1 MTQDHNTYQV
11 CIDIGGTFTDCL
23 VADAA
28 GEIKMFK
35 SPTTPGAF
43 ERGFINV
50 LHLAAADYGLAPA
63 DFLSRVGMIVH
74 GTTVSTNA
82 LVERKV
88 GQAGMIVNQGHRDAL
103 MLREGP
109 RKGAFQWKLDYPDPF
124 VPRNLTREVAGRMD
138 ARGRE
143 LVALDEDAVV
153 RAAADLRRAGAN
165 SVAVGLL
172 WSVANGDHECRVR
185 EIVEREWPGV
195 PVTLS
200 HEVNPVPREYRRFI
214 AAAIDAS
221 LYPVVSA
228 YVSELTQALERE
240 GYRGELLIAN
250 CVGGMMPA
258 EEVIRRPIYSVM
270 SGPTLAPIAAKAL
283 TVEQDVIVGDMGG
296 TTFDVSAL
304 RDRQLIITPEAVINE
319 DLLGIPKVDVRSIGA
334 GGGSIA
340 WVDEG
345 GLLQVGPQSAGARPG
360 PACYGQGGTE
370 PTVTDANV
378 LLGII
383 DPDFFLGGGIA
394 LDRGLAEAAVGR
406 IAESLGVGLI
416 EAAYAIYTTSN
427 HNMVTAIEDITV
439 REGID
444 PRESYFVSGGGGTAC
459 HIAEMAEVL
468 GLKRYM
474 IPKYAAGLSAFGGLI
489 SDLRWEAS
497 RTFHTSDQRF
507 DFAAVE
513 RILEALRTEG
523 EAFLTTAG
531 IAAAER
537 SFEYSFK
544 GRYEYQ
550 SWDIDVTFSPEEG
563 LSTQEDVARLAADFH
578 QMHERIYSIKEED
591 DTVEMTTWTVRAIGH
606 RPVADLWRR
615 SRLPAQSGAVE
626 AKSRRPVY
634 LGPDRGLVE
643 TPVYDGHALGSGASI
658 AGPCVIEETAFSAL
672 LLAGHDAVGRRS
684 RQLSRHHYRLDP
696 KSRKNGARH
705 ERCHRQANGRNRAG
719 GFSQRPLSDRHPEE
733 PLRGG
738 GARDDQ
744 RGDEVEPLGRDQE
757 RPRPELRHPDL
768 RPQAGLHR
776 GGPADPCH
784 RHGGHDAPDHRAV
797 RRRDRGRYLPEQ
809 LSLHRRHAPCRH
821 DPLHAGLLR
830 RRAAVLGGGAVPSRR
845 YRRARSL
852 DLPATRGDALS

>member
-1 MTQDHNTYQV
+1 MHYQV

-23 VADAA
+23 VADAH
-28 GEIKMFK
+28 GEIRMFK
-35 SPTTPGAF
+35 SPTTPGEF
-43 ERGFINV
+43 ELGFIKV
-50 LHLAAADYGLAPA
+50 LHIAATDYGLAPK
-63 DFLSRVGMIVH
+63 DFLSRVEMVVH
-74 GTTVSTNA
+74 GTTVATNA

-88 GQAGMIVNQGHRDAL
+88 GRAGMIVNQGHRDAL
-103 MLREGP
+103 ILREGP

-124 VPRNLTREVAGRMD
+124 VPRNLTREVGGRMD

-143 LVALDEDAVV
+143 LVPLDEPAVV
-153 RAAADLRRAGAN
+153 RAVDELRRAEA
-165 SVAVGLL
+165 SSIAVGLL
-172 WSVANGDHECRVR
+172 WSVANGAHERRVR
-185 EIVEREWPGV
+185 EIIAREWPAV

-228 YVSELTQALERE
+228 YVSKLTQALERE

-258 EEVIRRPIYSVM
+258 EEIMRRPIYSVM
-270 SGPTLAPIAAKAL
+270 SGPTLAPIASRAL
-283 TVEQDVIVGDMGG
+283 TDEQDVIVGDMGG

-304 RDRQLIITPEAVINE
+304 RDRQLIITPEAVIND

-345 GLLQVGPQSAGARPG
+345 GLLRVGPQSAGARPG
-360 PACYGQGGTE
+360 PACYGQGGME

-383 DPDFFLGGGIA
+383 DPDFFLGGAIE
-394 LDRGLAEAAVGR
+394 LDRGLAEDSVGR
-406 IAESLGVGLI
+406 IAAALGVGLV

-474 IPKYAAGLSAFGGLI
+474 IPKYSAGLSAFGGLI

-497 RTFHTSDQRF
+497 RTFHTSDRRF

-513 RILEALRTEG
+513 RILESLREEG
-523 EAFLTTAG
+523 EAFLGTAG
-531 IAAAER
+531 IAAAAR
-537 SFEYSFK
+537 TFEYSFK

-563 LSTQEDVARLAADFH
+563 LETQEDVARLAADFH
-578 QMHERIYSIKEED
+578 RMHERIYSIKEET

-615 SRLPAQSGAVE
+615 SRLAARSGAAE
-626 AKSRRPVY
+626 AKSRRLVH
-634 LGPDRGLVE
+634 LGPDQGLIE
-643 TPVYDGHALGSGASI
+643 IPVFDGHALGSGARIS
-658 AGPCVIEETAFSAL
+658 GPSLIEETAFTAL
-672 LLAGHDAVGRRS
+672 LLSGHDAEV
-684 RQLSRHHYRLDP
+684 
-696 KSRKNGARH
+696 
-705 ERCHRQANGRNRAG
+705 
-719 GFSQRPLSDRHPEE
+719 
-733 PLRGG
+733 
-738 GARDDQ
+738 DD
-744 RGDEVEPLGRDQE
+744 
-757 RPRPELRHPDL
+757 
-768 RPQAGLHR
+768 
-776 GGPADPCH
+776 
-784 RHGGHDAPDHRAV
+784 HGN
-797 RRRDRGRYLPEQ
+797 YLVTI
-809 LSLHRRHAPCRH
+809 S
-821 DPLHAGLLR
+821 
-830 RRAAVLGGGAVPSRR
+830 S
-845 YRRARSL
+845 
-852 DLPATRGDALS
+852 